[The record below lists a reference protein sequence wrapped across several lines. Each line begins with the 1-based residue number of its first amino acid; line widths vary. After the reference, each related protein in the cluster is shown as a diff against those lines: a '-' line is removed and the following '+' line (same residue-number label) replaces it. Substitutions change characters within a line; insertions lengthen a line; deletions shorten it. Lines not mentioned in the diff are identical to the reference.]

1 MTANGNGGSSS
12 GKSSSGSGGSSFGA
26 SSGKSSGKPGL
37 RACAA
42 QVSPVF
48 LDKKRSAE
56 KYAESLV
63 EAGRRGVDLV
73 VTPETGIA
81 MYPYWRNNFGYSD
94 PESAR
99 AWKETVAA
107 FYDQAVRIPGP
118 ETEVLGKA
126 ARSAGLTAVIGVNEQ
141 DDRPG
146 SRTLYNTMIFF
157 GPDGEILGRHR
168 KLMPTHQERI
178 FWGRGDGSDLRVFET
193 PFGTLGGLI
202 CFENHMTLLKAAM
215 ATLGEEVHAACW
227 PGYWA
232 YAGEGATVRDMSGTR
247 HPLHRSDQDAAVR
260 EYAFETQ
267 TFVVSASMF
276 FDESEVPADF
286 PYRESANWKW
296 AMGGSSIATPFGTYA
311 AEPVFGKEELV
322 IADLDL
328 ADRTVAKNVFD
339 CMGHYAR
346 WDVAQLRLNRRGVG
360 PEAEEGGF
368 LAKLPLLAGLAG
380 LGSGGG
386 IAGPLSGLLSGSGS
400 GGPES
405 GRSDAGGAESAG
417 AGDDSEG
424 EFGFRLP
431 GSGRAR
437 AIVGAVSPEEAKP
450 LVEALS
456 RKYGP
461 GAVSAHRA
469 ELDSDDLDELAR
481 SHGLSHEEMVSLLH
495 DFMDLIRRRSEL
507 VVPELEGPDEPTD
520 A

>member
-1 MTANGNGGSSS
+1 MSESGN
-12 GKSSSGSGGSSFGA
+12 GKSSGESGGKSF
-26 SSGKSSGKPGL
+26 GKSSGKSGL

-42 QVSPVF
+42 QISPVF

-56 KYAESLV
+56 KYAESLL
-63 EAGRRGVDLV
+63 EAGRQGVDLV
-73 VTPETGIA
+73 VTPETGIP
-81 MYPYWRNNFGYSD
+81 MYPYWRNNFGYTD
-94 PESAR
+94 PESA
-99 AWKETVAA
+99 AKWKETVAA

-126 ARSAGLTAVIGVNEQ
+126 ARSAGLTAVVGVNEQ

-232 YAGEGATVRDMSGTR
+232 YTGEGNTVRDMTGAR
-247 HPLHRSDQDAAVR
+247 YPLHRSDQDAAVR

-276 FDESEVPADF
+276 FDESEVPEDF
-286 PYRESANWKW
+286 PYRESTNWKW
-296 AMGGSSIATPFGTYA
+296 AMGGSAIATPFGTYA
-311 AEPVFGKEELV
+311 AEPVFGKEALV

-339 CMGHYAR
+339 CMGHYSR

-386 IAGPLSGLLSGSGS
+386 VSGDAS
-400 GGPES
+400 GPES
-405 GRSDAGGAESAG
+405 AGVGG
-417 AGDDSEG
+417 DSEG

-431 GSGRAR
+431 GSGRPR

-481 SHGLSHEEMVSLLH
+481 THGLSHEEMVSLLH